1 MGEKA
6 QLYHNNKGHEV
17 EGLFIREFTN
27 GWAVY
32 NRSGKAQEIRL
43 PAQASGVASG
53 ITGVQHTLSD
63 LDAEIYLKEV
73 SSVNTQNLYLQEII
87 D

>member
-1 MGEKA
+1 MR
-6 QLYHNNKGHEV
+6 LR
-17 EGLFIREFTN
+17 GLFIREFTN

-32 NRSGKAQEIRL
+32 NRSGKEQKIRL
-43 PAQASGVASG
+43 SGQASGVASG